1 MVSTTNHRPTSFS
14 LLFSRPSHPGKVLE
28 HTLVSSAI
36 NCYLI
41 SISLC
46 GRRAI
51 SQFQVSITIKLCLT
65 IFFAGPPRY
74 PLHFLF
80 VLSQRVKNFG
90 RTAIVFERHITPYSS
105 SPAMITHVRI
115 RGEVYLSFFV
125 FVFLPLSL
133 AFCFFFF
140 FFLLRFVTSFESA
153 FYTTILNIT
162 NK

>member
-1 MVSTTNHRPTSFS
+1 MVSTTNHRSTSFS
-14 LLFSRPSHPGKVLE
+14 LLFSRLSHPGKVLE

-46 GRRAI
+46 GHRPI
-51 SQFQVSITIKLCLT
+51 SQFQVSITVRPCLT
-65 IFFAGPPRY
+65 IFIAGPPRY

-90 RTAIVFERHITPYSS
+90 RTAIVLERHIAPYSS

-115 RGEVYLSFFV
+115 EVKSIFLHFCFV
-125 FVFLPLSL
+125 FVFCLYL
-133 AFCFFFF
+133 FCLLLLLLFFF
-140 FFLLRFVTSFESA
+140 
-153 FYTTILNIT
+153 
-162 NK
+162 